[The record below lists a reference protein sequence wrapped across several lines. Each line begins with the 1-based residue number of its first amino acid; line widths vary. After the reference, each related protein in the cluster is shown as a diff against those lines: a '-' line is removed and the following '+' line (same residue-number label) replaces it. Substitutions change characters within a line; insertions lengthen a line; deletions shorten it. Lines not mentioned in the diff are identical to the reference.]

1 MEKLLKSIYL
11 GGHNSTVPLIKDTEI
26 GYKYFLEN
34 AGFRICETVNQAEAI
49 VFIEFDDKVA
59 SQAPANFPM
68 ILIRNEPEIV
78 WPKNFKSK
86 QLKKVRH
93 FIDVGRMNKFDEKFV
108 PWPQNWDQVDS
119 QILPADK
126 RVERV
131 AVINGN
137 RLSFIKGE
145 QYSLRRECI
154 YKISDLDL
162 FGDSWDINL
171 ARKIYLLIAE
181 LYISLKNTYLP
192 NFPSAKFWFR
202 KPKNYLG
209 SPESKFQTLNKYKYS
224 LVIENSL
231 DYMSEK
237 LFDVLLARTIPIY
250 VGPNIELFDIPK
262 NLVVQVEP
270 NLNAIKEG
278 IDVAKRMDYTAWS
291 MELNTWLSQEKNI
304 QKWSAKNVYENIS
317 NQIAVL
323 L

>member
-1 MEKLLKSIYL
+1 MEKFIRSIYL
-11 GGHNSTVPLIKDTEI
+11 AGHNSTVPLIKNTNF
-26 GYKYFLEN
+26 GYRYFLEN
-34 AGFRICETVNQAEAI
+34 AGFQICETADKSEAI
-49 VFIEFDDKVA
+49 VFIEFDEKIA
-59 SQAPANFPM
+59 SKAPANLPM

-78 WPKNFKSK
+78 WPQNFKSK
-86 QLKKVRH
+86 QLNKVRN
-93 FIDVGRMNKFDEKFV
+93 FIDVGRMNEFNEKFV

-119 QILPADK
+119 QILPVDK

-145 QYSLRRECI
+145 QYSFRRECI

-181 LYISLKNTYLP
+181 LYISLKNKYLP

-209 SPESKFQTLNKYKYS
+209 SPESKFQTLNKYRYS

-262 NLVVQVEP
+262 NLVVQVES
-270 NLNAIKEG
+270 NLNAIEEG
-278 IDVAKRMDYTAWS
+278 IDVAKRVDYSAWS
-291 MELNTWLSQEKNI
+291 TELNTWLSQEKTI

-317 NQIAVL
+317 NQIATL